1 METSKQRMPAPPVA
15 PERLLDRV
23 RACLR
28 YLHYSVRT
36 EEAYV
41 RWIVAFVRFH
51 ELKHPM
57 RMGGPEVE
65 AFLSHISHAGQVSAS
80 THRQALSA
88 LLFLYSKVLGQDLP
102 WMQDIH
108 RPRTSARLPVVLG
121 PQEVQAV
128 LAQLQGEHGL
138 LARLLYGTGMRLM
151 EGLRL
156 RVKDLDFERMTVI
169 VREGKGGKDRAVMLP
184 AALVRELRQQLQ
196 RGHALWTQDQT
207 EGVSGVHLPPALA
220 RKYPRAGQS
229 WSWFWVFPQA
239 QRSVDPRTGAVQ
251 RHHLVDNAFQRA
263 FKQAV
268 ARAHIAKT
276 ASPHTLRHSFATH
289 LLQSG
294 YDIRT
299 VQELLGHSDVS
310 TTMIYTHVLKVGGG
324 GVRSPL
330 DMLTSLPV
338 GPGAARGYESSSMLS
353 SSSAAGAASA
363 R

>member
-1 METSKQRMPAPPVA
+1 METSKQRMPAPPA
-15 PERLLDRV
+15 RPERLLDRV

-28 YLHYSVRT
+28 YLHYSLRT

-51 ELKHPM
+51 GLRHPEH
-57 RMGGPEVE
+57 MGGPEVE
-65 AFLSHISHAGQVSAS
+65 AFLSHLSHVGQVSAS

-108 RPRTSARLPVVLG
+108 RPRTTARLPVVLG

-128 LAQLQGEHGL
+128 LAQLQGEHAL

-156 RVKDLDFERMTVI
+156 RVKDLDFERMTVV

-184 AALVRELRQQLQ
+184 AALVRELREHLRHGHTLWQQD
-196 RGHALWTQDQT
+196 RAA
-207 EGVSGVHLPPALA
+207 GVAGVHMPPALA
-220 RKYPRAGQS
+220 RKYPRAADS

-239 QRSVDPRTGAVQ
+239 TQAVDPRSGVRQ

-263 FKQAV
+263 FKRAV
-268 ARAHIAKT
+268 AQAGIAKAAT
-276 ASPHTLRHSFATH
+276 PHTLRHSFATH

-330 DMLTSLPV
+330 DMLAGLQ
-338 GPGAARGYESSSMLS
+338 ASSSSGLS
-353 SSSAAGAASA
+353 SSSSEGGGAV